1 MQRDGEASVDEILAS
16 IKKVIAR
23 DSRTEALET
32 RRRRETDGV
41 SERPEPVDP
50 DEAEEVLELDTA
62 EMIDDS
68 HDDSPDDSHE
78 YGSDGPQDDPL
89 TGEATRR
96 TMRETFDA
104 LDAIAQPGARPQI
117 VRSGQ
122 TSLEDLT
129 RDLLRPVLAEWLDR
143 NLPPMVERLVKDEI
157 ARIARRQP

>member
-41 SERPEPVDP
+41 VERPEPVDP
-50 DEAEEVLELDTA
+50 DEAEEVLELDAA

-68 HDDSPDDSHE
+68 HDHDDDPE
-78 YGSDGPQDDPL
+78 PPEGPL

>member
-41 SERPEPVDP
+41 AERPEPVDP
-50 DEAEEVLELDTA
+50 DEAEEVLELDAA

-68 HDDSPDDSHE
+68 HDHDDDPAPPE
-78 YGSDGPQDDPL
+78 GPL